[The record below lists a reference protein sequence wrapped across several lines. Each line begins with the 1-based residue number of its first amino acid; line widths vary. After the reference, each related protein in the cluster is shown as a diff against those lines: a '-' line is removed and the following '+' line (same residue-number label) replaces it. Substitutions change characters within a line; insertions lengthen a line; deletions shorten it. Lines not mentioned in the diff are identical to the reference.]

1 MRCAIAPTALTY
13 CSSFMSGAVFF
24 ELISAQHGSDGFT
37 AKLSE
42 TGRINVLI
50 KSGLNNFWRKLK
62 VFQKFLLG
70 DMKHVDLDVFTE
82 INAIHHG
89 FQ

>member
-1 MRCAIAPTALTY
+1 MRHCAHGTDVLQQFHVRRGI
-13 CSSFMSGAVFF
+13 F